1 MAEYFH
7 RISFTGLSANL
18 LIVPL
23 MNALVPLGFL
33 ALFTGWH
40 WTASLCNLL
49 LGWSAAVARWH
60 AAREPEWRVPD
71 PPVWLAA
78 TFVLA
83 LLGAAIWIRRDRL
96 RWPALL
102 ATTGLLALLI
112 ASPWAMAADP
122 GELELTAV
130 DVGQGDSLLLVFPRG
145 ATMLI
150 DGGGRLD
157 YGNTKRRSNLDIGE
171 DVVSTYLW
179 SRGIRHLDVI
189 AVTHAHQDHAGGLR
203 ALIENFHPDELWTG
217 ANPPATLLEQ
227 ARQQAVRVVE
237 QHASGAIDFS
247 GATVQVLAP
256 ALDYVPA
263 APGNNDSLV
272 LRVVHGQRSLLL
284 MGDLERVEE
293 DRLLGRAALRSDVLK
308 VGHHGSRTST
318 SQQFLDAV
326 APSVALI
333 SAGYENS
340 FGHPHPDV
348 TSRLQARH
356 TTVLRTDLD
365 GLATIRT
372 DGTQLHY
379 WIQTWQQPSKI
390 LGLPEHLVH

>member
-23 MNALVPLGFL
+23 MNALVPIGFL
-33 ALFTGWH
+33 AVGTGWH
-40 WTASLCNLL
+40 WTATLCDLL
-49 LGWSAAVARWH
+49 LRWSAEIARWH

-71 PPVWLAA
+71 PPVWLGVL
-78 TFVLA
+78 FVVA
-83 LLGAAIWIRRDRL
+83 LLGTAALIRRDRL
-96 RWPALL
+96 RWPSLL
-102 ATTGLLALLI
+102 AVASMLALLVV
-112 ASPWAMAADP
+112 SPWAMAAEP
-122 GELELTAV
+122 GELELTAI
-130 DVGQGDSLLLVFPRG
+130 DVGQGDSLLLVLPRG
-145 ATMLI
+145 ETMLI
-150 DGGGRLD
+150 DGGGRLE
-157 YGNTKRRSNLDIGE
+157 YGDQKRRSNLDIGE
-171 DVVSTYLW
+171 DVVSSYLW

-217 ANPPATLLEQ
+217 ANPPASLLAQ
-227 ARQQAVRVVE
+227 ARREGVRIVEQQATAPR
-237 QHASGAIDFS
+237 DLS
-247 GATVQVLAP
+247 GATLEILAP

-272 LRVVHGQRSLLL
+272 LRIAYGHRSFLL
-284 MGDLERVEE
+284 MGDLERAEE
-293 DRLLGRAALRSDVLK
+293 DRLLQHAGLRSDVLK

-318 SQQFLDAV
+318 SQEFLDAV

-348 TSRLQARH
+348 VHRLEARH
-356 TTVLRTDLD
+356 TTILRTDLA
-365 GLATIRT
+365 GLATVRT
-372 DGTQLHY
+372 DGDHLRY
-379 WIQTWQQPSKI
+379 AIQIWRQPSKI